1 MSWELRG
8 RKALVTGGAKRI
20 GRQIA
25 LSLAGE
31 GASVYIHYRE
41 AESEAR
47 ELKAE
52 VESKG
57 VSAWLIQ
64 ADFANGGYEGLIE
77 RAASIAGGLDILVNN
92 ASIFPKSTLKDM
104 TFDGLVSNIKVNA
117 WAPFVLM
124 RDMATIMKKGRVVN
138 FLDSRLSGYDW
149 AHAEYILSKHLFAA
163 MTRMAA
169 AEYAPDVVVNGVAPG
184 LILPP
189 PGKPM
194 EYIERMKK
202 TVPLKKHGSAHDI
215 SSAVVYLL
223 KSEFLAGEVINVD
236 GGRHLIEYDRGP
248 HPD

>member
-1 MSWELRG
+1 MSWEIRG
-8 RKALVTGGAKRI
+8 KTALVTGGAKRV

-25 LSLAGE
+25 LSLAQE
-31 GASVYIHYRE
+31 GANVYIHYHG
-41 AESEAR
+41 AEREAR

-57 VSAWLIQ
+57 VRAWLIK
-64 ADFANGGYEGLIE
+64 ADFGADGHEGLIE
-77 RAASIAGGLDILVNN
+77 RAAGVAGGIDILVNN
-92 ASIFPKSTLKDM
+92 ASIFPTSKLNDM
-104 TFDGLVSNIKVNA
+104 TLEGLMANIRVNA
-117 WAPFVLM
+117 WAPFMLM
-124 RDMATIMKKGRVVN
+124 RDMARVMKTGKVVN
-138 FLDSRLSGYDW
+138 LLDSRVSGYDW
-149 AHAEYILSKHLFAA
+149 THAEYILSKHLFSA

-169 AEYAPDVVVNGVAPG
+169 VEYAPGIVINGVAPG

-194 EYIERMKK
+194 EYIEKMDR
-202 TVPLKKHGSAHDI
+202 TVPLKRHGSPFDI
-215 SSAVVYLL
+215 AAAVIYLL

>member
-1 MSWELRG
+1 MSWEIRG
-8 RKALVTGGAKRI
+8 KTALVTGAAKRI

-25 LSLAGE
+25 LSLAEE
-31 GASVYIHYRE
+31 GASVYIHYRD
-41 AESEAR
+41 AEQEAR

-57 VSAWLIQ
+57 VNAWLIQ
-64 ADFANGGYEGLIE
+64 ADFGKDGYEGLFE
-77 RAASIAGGLDILVNN
+77 RAAGVAGGLDILVNN
-92 ASIFPKSTLKDM
+92 ASIFPQSTLKDM
-104 TFDGLVSNIKVNA
+104 TFEGLIENIRVNA

-124 RDMATIMKKGRVVN
+124 RDMARVMKKGKVVN

-149 AHAEYILSKHLFAA
+149 THAEYILSKHLFAA

-194 EYIERMKK
+194 EYIERMDR
-202 TVPLKKHGSAHDI
+202 TVPLKKHGSAFEI
-215 SSAVVYLL
+215 SSAVIYLL

-236 GGRHLIEYDRGP
+236 GGRHLIDYGRGP